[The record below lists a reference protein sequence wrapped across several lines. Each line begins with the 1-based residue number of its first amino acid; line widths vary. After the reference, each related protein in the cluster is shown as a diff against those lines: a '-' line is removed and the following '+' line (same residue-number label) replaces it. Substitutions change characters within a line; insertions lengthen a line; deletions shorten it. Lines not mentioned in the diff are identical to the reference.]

1 VSPFVRTYPQPF
13 TAFLDAW
20 YGPWP
25 EWVGPAN
32 CHATARQLAGMV
44 TLVDVT
50 VPSPALRRPRT
61 VGWLARWSG

>member
-44 TLVDVT
+44 TLV
-50 VPSPALRRPRT
+50 PRRRPRT